1 VGIFICENEL
11 MHNLSRSPGDS
22 RYRAFLRTAVLLIK
36 NDMNDLLIAIII
48 GLVAGLID
56 VTPMIIMKLEK
67 TANIS
72 AFMHYFMLGLIIPF
86 VSWNIAPWI
95 KGIVI
100 ALLTAIPIMIIVFPK
115 DKKAIIPMII
125 FSLILGAGIGI
136 AGAKFIG

>member
-1 VGIFICENEL
+1 
-11 MHNLSRSPGDS
+11 
-22 RYRAFLRTAVLLIK
+22 
-36 NDMNDLLIAIII
+36 MNNFLIAIII

-56 VTPMIIMKLEK
+56 ITPMIIMKLEK
-67 TANIS
+67 SANIS
-72 AFMHYFMLGLIIPF
+72 AFVHYFALGLIIPF
-86 VSWNIAPWI
+86 VDWGIAPWI

-100 ALLTAIPIMIIVFPK
+100 ALLTSVPIMIIVFPK